1 MGLVYDLNTTAL
13 PFQSNT
19 FNWHEGSRN
28 FDGATEF
35 TNALNDA
42 FLGISFMDL
51 ATGLPIDDWIIRGAT
66 YVNDYYIWYGSYKAY
81 FENLYAAG
89 SGGLAWDGFIC
100 VARAYNAIT
109 GGEFD
114 PFLNPPPPGSDFV
127 FPTGPFDIPFRS
139 VYMIPMR
146 LPFQLPPGV
155 VGDAAKIADDNEPG
169 VYGVNIAT
177 GLGDLYGSDIVDTD
191 GANIIYRVNDS
202 RNSTTVGIGVVGTQ
216 RTYTGNST
224 PSGISYVGFG
234 NIFDIRYVP
243 DTYAQGLPDSGSL
256 GGIAGSPVDLT
267 WAEAWGWKKESFY
280 NNAGVGQPVLTTF
293 VPLADGIISS
303 ESNTVRWVD
312 PTTVVDDNQANALL
326 YNGGDGHIITK
337 VYDLK
342 WTASTELL
350 NNINGDGIGIMC
362 GQVAEFAGGVLQNFQ
377 PFFGGWKS
385 VYSGASPAYTYF
397 TYGSTSGGYGPKG
410 RPCTLKI
417 GVATRSGNVAE
428 FMMPNDATITLN
440 SGAFANVLTQALPRN
455 DFEDVDGNLNT
466 FLMGVNNA
474 VIGGV
479 KQCAVYAANSPD
491 ILYGNGFTNFTTG
504 KEYCMAPIA
513 YAGGQFIT
521 ETGLDLP
528 STAGGTPMWVG
539 SIFQN
544 QTLDR
549 EYEERSQGV
558 SDYQNASQLIAEG
571 ILPTYVLDQDL
582 LNANKK
588 DPTVPPKDKAVLSLA
603 GVGIAQSGNVYNP
616 GINQRT
622 PTLLNPY
629 ANLANGLL
637 AYQPG
642 AGPYALIYDFGTITA
657 FPAFPDTNPLTID
670 FTGSGTQQGD
680 DMNKEF
686 VEGNNSTTRYA
697 TYGSW
702 DNDRDQW
709 VFSFCDPVNGA
720 GLMSVNSA
728 FGLASPLQ
736 QTFLDQSEFIPS
748 PPNNSFTPQ
757 CSIFTSRQMTTQLD
771 GLVIAGATNAIQGTD
786 SDGQVSGGRL
796 ALTSSAI
803 TGVTPDLAYQ
813 CFGIGVVTGTTGR
826 TARVWVDYLLFDGPD
841 SLIAVELEKLGL
853 RVTVENVEWY
863 KAKILQAGRLGLTL
877 EEIEDWV
884 RMQQDEYRA
893 TLKQK
898 ERAGRMRR
906 RRRQVAV
913 WKEGLEDTL
922 EGDFLEKGGFDTLKE
937 LDTAAQEY
945 VPDPSETTQN
955 TKNTKLDSD
964 K

>member
-19 FNWHEGSRN
+19 FNWHQGSRN
-28 FDGATEF
+28 FDGTTDVQNF
-35 TNALNDA
+35 FDDA
-42 FLGISFMDL
+42 FVGISFMDL
-51 ATGLPIDDWIIRGAT
+51 GTGLPIDDWIIRGAT

-109 GGEFD
+109 GGAFD
-114 PFLNPPPPGSDFV
+114 PELNPPPPGSDYE
-127 FPTGPFDIPFRS
+127 FPIGPFDIPFRT

-155 VGDAAKIADDNEPG
+155 VADAATIADDSEPG

-177 GLGDLYGSDIVDTD
+177 GLGNLYGGFIIDTSFTNVTY
-191 GANIIYRVNDS
+191 GVLDS

-234 NIFDIRYVP
+234 NIYNIRYEA
-243 DTYAQGLPDSGSL
+243 DSYAQGQAESGIF
-256 GGIAGSPVDLT
+256 GGVAGSPIQIQ
-267 WAEAWGWKKESFY
+267 WAESWGWKKDSFY
-280 NNAGVGQPVLTTF
+280 NNGGVGQPNLVF
-293 VPLADGIISS
+293 CAPEPDGIINS

-312 PTTVVDDNQANALL
+312 PNTVTDQDQANALL

-342 WTASTELL
+342 WTASTQLL
-350 NNINGDGIGIMC
+350 NNTNGDGIGTMC
-362 GQVAEFAGGVLQNFQ
+362 GQVAEFSGGVLQNFQ

-385 VYSGASPAYTYF
+385 AYSGGSPAYVYQK
-397 TYGSTSGGYGPKG
+397 YGSADANYPDG

-417 GVATRSGNVAE
+417 GVATRSGNTAD
-428 FMMPNDATITLN
+428 FMTPSDATITLDA
-440 SGAFANVLTQALPRN
+440 GAFANVLTQALPRN
-455 DFEDVDGNLNT
+455 DFDGPDANLNT
-466 FLMGVNNA
+466 FLMGVNNV

-491 ILYGNGFTNFTTG
+491 IIYGNGFTNFFTG

-513 YAGGQFIT
+513 YAGGSFVT

-539 SIFQN
+539 SLFQN
-544 QTLDR
+544 QTLERD
-549 EYEERSQGV
+549 YEERSQGV
-558 SDYQNASQLIAEG
+558 NDFLNQQAIEAEG
-571 ILPTYVLDQDL
+571 MIATYVIDQDL
-582 LNANKK
+582 LQANIK
-588 DPTVPPKDKAVLSLA
+588 DPTIPSKDKTVLSLA
-603 GVGIAQSGNVYNP
+603 GVGIANAGNVYNP
-616 GINQRT
+616 GLNQRN
-622 PTLLNPY
+622 PTITNPY

-657 FPAFPDTNPLTID
+657 FPSFPDTNPLTID

-686 VEGNNSTTRYA
+686 LIGNNSTTRYA

-709 VFSFCDPVNGA
+709 VFTFCDPVNGA

-736 QTFLDQSEFIPS
+736 QTFLDQSSFIPD
-748 PPNNSFTPQ
+748 PPTNAFVPQ
-757 CSIFTSRQMTTQLD
+757 GSIFISRQMTTQLD
-771 GLVIAGATNAIQGTD
+771 GLVISGATNAIQGTD

-796 ALTSSAI
+796 ALTSSAL
-803 TGVTPDLAYQ
+803 TGVQPQQAYQ

-937 LDTAAQEY
+937 LDAAAQDY

>member
-13 PFQSNT
+13 PYQSNT
-19 FNWHEGSRN
+19 FNWHQGSLN
-28 FDGATEF
+28 FDGTTDVQNF
-35 TNALNDA
+35 FNDA
-42 FLGISFMDL
+42 FVGISFMDL
-51 ATGLPIDDWIIRGAT
+51 ATGLPLDDWIIRGAT

-114 PFLNPPPPGSDFV
+114 LELNPPPPGSDYE
-127 FPTGPFDIPFRS
+127 FPIGPFDVPFRT

-155 VGDAAKIADDNEPG
+155 VADAAKIADDSEPG

-177 GLGDLYGSDIVDTD
+177 GLGNLYGGFIIEQNF
-191 GANIIYRVNDS
+191 ANTTYGVLDS

-234 NIFDIRYVP
+234 NIFNIRYEP
-243 DTYAQGLPDSGSL
+243 DSYAQGQEETGIF
-256 GGIAGSPVDLT
+256 GGVAGSPIQIQ
-267 WAEAWGWKKESFY
+267 WAESWGWKKDSFY
-280 NNAGVGQPVLTTF
+280 NNAGVGQPNLVF
-293 VPLADGIISS
+293 CVPEPDGIINS
-303 ESNTVRWVD
+303 EANTVRWID
-312 PTTVVDDNQANALL
+312 PNVVTDQDQANALL

-342 WTASTELL
+342 WTASTQLL
-350 NNINGDGIGIMC
+350 NNTNGDGIGTMC

-385 VYSGASPAYTYF
+385 AYSGGSPAYEYAK
-397 TYGSTSGGYGPKG
+397 YGSADVNYPDG
-410 RPCTLKI
+410 RQCTLKI
-417 GVATRSGNVAE
+417 GVATRSGNTAD
-428 FMMPNDATITLN
+428 FMTPNDATITLD

-455 DFEDVDGNLNT
+455 DFDAPDANLNT
-466 FLMGVNNA
+466 FLMGVNNV

-491 ILYGNGFTNFTTG
+491 IIYGNGFTNFFTG

-513 YAGGQFIT
+513 YAGGSFVT

-539 SIFQN
+539 SLFQN

-549 EYEERSQGV
+549 DYEERSQGV
-558 SDYQNASQLIAEG
+558 SDFLNQQAIEAQGMIA
-571 ILPTYVLDQDL
+571 TYVVDNDL
-582 LNANKK
+582 FAANTK
-588 DPTVPPKDKAVLSLA
+588 DFTIPPSQRTVLSLA
-603 GVGIAQSGNVYNP
+603 GVGIANAGNVYNP
-616 GINQRT
+616 GLNQRN
-622 PTLLNPY
+622 PTITNPY

-657 FPAFPDTNPLTID
+657 FPSFPDTNPLTID

-686 VEGNNSTTRYA
+686 LVGNNSTTRYA

-709 VFSFCDPVNGA
+709 VFTFCDPVNGA

-736 QTFLDQSEFIPS
+736 QTFLDQSEFIP
-748 PPNNSFTPQ
+748 PPPTNAFTPQ
-757 CSIFTSRQMTTQLD
+757 CSIFISRQMTTQLD
-771 GLVIAGATNAIQGTD
+771 GLVISGATNAIQGTD
-786 SDGQVSGGRL
+786 ADGQVSGGRL
-796 ALTSSAI
+796 ALTSSAL
-803 TGVTPDLAYQ
+803 TGVLPEQAYQ

-937 LDTAAQEY
+937 LDAAAQDY

>member
-19 FNWHEGSRN
+19 VNWHEGTRN
-28 FDGATEF
+28 FDGTTDVQNF
-35 TNALNDA
+35 FNDA
-42 FLGISFMDL
+42 FVGISFFDL
-51 ATGLPIDDWIIRGAT
+51 TTSLPLDDWIIRGAT

-114 PFLNPPPPGSDFV
+114 LNLNPPPPGSDYE
-127 FPTGPFDIPFRS
+127 FPTGPFDIPFRT

-146 LPFQLPPGV
+146 LPYQLPPGV
-155 VGDAAKIADDNEPG
+155 VADAAKIADDSEPG

-177 GLGDLYGSDIVDTD
+177 GLGNLYGSFVIEQNFSNFTYGV
-191 GANIIYRVNDS
+191 ADS
-202 RNSTTVGIGVVGTQ
+202 RNSTTIGIGAVGTQ

-234 NIFDIRYVP
+234 NIFNIRYEA
-243 DTYAQGLPDSGSL
+243 DSYAQGQEESGIF
-256 GGIAGSPVDLT
+256 GGLAGSPVNIE
-267 WAEAWGWKKESFY
+267 WAESWGWKKDSFY
-280 NNAGVGQPVLTTF
+280 NNGGVGQPDLVYF
-293 VPLADGIISS
+293 VPMPDGIINS
-303 ESNTVRWVD
+303 EQNTVRWIEPDLVTD
-312 PTTVVDDNQANALL
+312 IDQANALL
-326 YNGGDGHIITK
+326 YDGGDGHIITK

-342 WTASTELL
+342 WTASTQLL
-350 NNINGDGIGIMC
+350 NNTDGDGIGTMC
-362 GQVAEFAGGVLQNFQ
+362 GQVAEFSGGVLQNFQ

-385 VYSGASPAYTYF
+385 VYSGGSPAYVYQK
-397 TYGSTSGGYGPKG
+397 YGSVEPIGYPNG
-410 RPCTLKI
+410 RACTLKI
-417 GVATRSGNVAE
+417 GVATRGGNTAD
-428 FMMPNDATITLN
+428 FMTPSDATITLD

-455 DFEDVDGNLNT
+455 DFETPDANLNT
-466 FLMGVNNA
+466 FLMGVNNV

-491 ILYGNGFTNFTTG
+491 IIYGNGFTNFFTNKT
-504 KEYCMAPIA
+504 YCMAPIA
-513 YAGGQFIT
+513 YEGGSFVT

-539 SIFQN
+539 SLFQN

-549 EYEERSQGV
+549 DYEERSQGV
-558 SDYQNASQLIAEG
+558 NDFLNQQAIKAEG
-571 ILPTYVLDQDL
+571 MIVTYVVDQDL
-582 LNANKK
+582 LQANLK
-588 DPTVPPKDKAVLSLA
+588 DPTVPAKDRTVLSLA
-603 GVGIAQSGNVYNP
+603 GVGLGNAGNVYNP
-616 GINQRT
+616 GLNQRN
-622 PTLLNPY
+622 PTITNPY

-657 FPAFPDTNPLTID
+657 FPSFPDTNPLTID
-670 FTGSGTQQGD
+670 FTASGTQQGD

-686 VEGNNSTTRYA
+686 LVGNNSTTRYA

-709 VFSFCDPVNGA
+709 VFTFCDPVNGA

-736 QTFLDQSEFIPS
+736 QTFLDQSSFIPD
-748 PPNNSFTPQ
+748 PPTNAFTPQ
-757 CSIFTSRQMTTQLD
+757 CSIFISRQMTTQLD
-771 GLVIAGATNAIQGTD
+771 GLVISGATNAIQGTD
-786 SDGQVSGGRL
+786 ADGQVSGGRL
-796 ALTSSAI
+796 ALTSSAL
-803 TGVTPDLAYQ
+803 TGVLPEQAYQ

-937 LDTAAQEY
+937 LDAAAQDY

-955 TKNTKLDSD
+955 TKNTKLSSD

>member
-1 MGLVYDLNTTAL
+1 MGLVFDINTTPL

-19 FNWHEGSRN
+19 FNWHQGSRS
-28 FDGATEF
+28 FDGTLEF
-35 TNALNDA
+35 ANALEES
-42 FLGISFMDL
+42 FEGIEFFDTG
-51 ATGLPIDDWIIRGAT
+51 TGLPLDDWIIRGVT
-66 YVNDYYIWYGSYKAY
+66 YVNDYYIWYGSYKAN
-81 FENLYAAG
+81 FANLYAAG
-89 SGGLAWDGFIC
+89 TSGLAWDGFIC
-100 VARAYNAIT
+100 VARAYNAIE
-109 GGEFD
+109 GGKFD
-114 PFLNPPPPGSDFV
+114 LNLNPPPPGSDFE
-127 FPTGPFDIPFRS
+127 FPTGPFDIPFRT

-146 LPFQLPPGV
+146 LPYQLPPGV
-155 VGDAAKIADDNEPG
+155 VGDAAKIADDSEPG

-177 GLGDLYGSDIVDTD
+177 GLGDLYGSQVVATEG
-191 GANIIYRVNDS
+191 GANLIYRVDDS
-202 RNSTTVGIGVVGTQ
+202 RNTTTLGIGVVGTQ
-216 RTYTGNST
+216 RTYTGNGT

-234 NIFDIRYVP
+234 NIFNIRYEP
-243 DTYAQGLPDSGSL
+243 DSYAQGVPESGAF
-256 GGIAGSPVDLT
+256 GGPAGSPVDLV
-267 WAEAWGWKKESFY
+267 WAEAWGWKKDSFY
-280 NNAGVGQPVLTTF
+280 NNGGVGQPVLTHF
-293 VPLADGIISS
+293 VPLADGIINS
-303 ESNTVRWVD
+303 ESNTVRWVE
-312 PTTVVDDNQANALL
+312 PGLVVDQNQANALL
-326 YNGGDGHIITK
+326 YDGGDGHIVTK

-342 WTASTELL
+342 WSASTELL
-350 NNINGDGIGIMC
+350 NNPNGDGIATMC

-385 VYSGASPAYTYF
+385 VYSGGAPPYNYN
-397 TYGSTSGGYGPKG
+397 TYGSTSGGYGPNG

-417 GVATRSGNVAE
+417 GVATRSGNTAD
-428 FMMPNDATITLN
+428 FLTPNDATITLN
-440 SGAFANVLTQALPRN
+440 AGAFANVLTQALPRN
-455 DFEDVDGNLNT
+455 DFDGPDASVNT

-479 KQCAVYAANSPD
+479 KQCVVYAANSPD
-491 ILYGNGFTNFTTG
+491 IIYGNGFTNFVTG
-504 KEYCMAPIA
+504 KEYCMTPIA
-513 YAGGQFIT
+513 YAGGQFTI

-539 SIFQN
+539 SVFQN

-549 EYEERSQGV
+549 DYEERSQGV
-558 SDYQNASQLIAEG
+558 ADYQNQRQLLAEG
-571 ILPTYVLDQDL
+571 FVPTFVVDNDL
-582 LNANKK
+582 FRANTK
-588 DPTVPPKDKAVLSLA
+588 DFTIPPNQRAVLSLA
-603 GVGIAQSGNVYNP
+603 GVGLGNAGNVYNP
-616 GINQRT
+616 GLNQRT
-622 PTLLNPY
+622 PTLTDPY

-637 AYQPG
+637 AFQPG
-642 AGPYALIYDFGTITA
+642 AGPYALIYDFGSISA
-657 FPAFPDTNPLTID
+657 LQDPFSNPLSITL
-670 FTGSGTQQGD
+670 TGSGTQQGD

-686 VEGNNSTTRYA
+686 LVGNNSTTRYA

-709 VFSFCDPVNGA
+709 VFTFCDPVNGA

-736 QTFLDQSEFIPS
+736 QTFLDQSGFIPD
-748 PPNNSFTPQ
+748 PPNGSFTPQ

-771 GLVIAGATNAIQGTD
+771 GLVISGATNAIQGTD

-813 CFGIGVVTGTTGR
+813 CFGIGVITGTTGR

-922 EGDFLEKGGFDTLKE
+922 EGDFMEKGGFDTLKD
-937 LDTAAQEY
+937 LDTAAQDY